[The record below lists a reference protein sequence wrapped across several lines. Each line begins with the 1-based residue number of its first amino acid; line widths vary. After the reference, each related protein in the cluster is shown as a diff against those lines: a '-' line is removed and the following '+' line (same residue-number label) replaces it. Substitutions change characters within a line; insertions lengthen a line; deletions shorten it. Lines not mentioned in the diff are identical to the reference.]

1 MSRRKIFFGG
11 VRGLV
16 VHVLRV
22 AGIDHC
28 NGVALDGVG
37 VVPFVGVCHVKTRPS
52 ADGRPSAWQCA
63 LYGVDGEECIAHV
76 ALHVFV
82 GVGVLVFLGH
92 VPIKTSYLGSRAL
105 GVEILILHIPCRRW
119 P

>member
-1 MSRRKIFFGG
+1 M
-11 VRGLV
+11 
-16 VHVLRV
+16 HVLRV

-76 ALHVFV
+76 LA
-82 GVGVLVFLGH
+82 
-92 VPIKTSYLGSRAL
+92 
-105 GVEILILHIPCRRW
+105 
-119 P
+119 

>member
-1 MSRRKIFFGG
+1 MAAVEGVDGAVVGGRDTKRRGILGMSRRIIFFGG

-52 ADGRPSAWQCA
+52 ADGRPSARQCA
-63 LYGVDGEECIAHV
+63 L
-76 ALHVFV
+76 
-82 GVGVLVFLGH
+82 
-92 VPIKTSYLGSRAL
+92 
-105 GVEILILHIPCRRW
+105 IPCRRW